1 MVIRLEMPN
10 PPTQLVA
17 LYLLQ
22 FCVIICYII
31 FFVTVSF
38 AQECDGSVFLNF
50 HLSVLIESLECCSP
64 MWDLAG
70 KDILPQVFA
79 WGFSHAFVLTL
90 RCLCIKI
97 FLIMFE
103 SVPHPWQTHH
113 RVIIWVTPVIP
124 SPCSVGRSSDLLLVN
139 RTWQRCGISLL
150 WVSYFMC

>member
-1 MVIRLEMPN
+1 MNRRVLLCPEEDRGELQENHLEMVVRLEMPN

-79 WGFSHAFVLTL
+79 
-90 RCLCIKI
+90 
-97 FLIMFE
+97 
-103 SVPHPWQTHH
+103 
-113 RVIIWVTPVIP
+113 
-124 SPCSVGRSSDLLLVN
+124 
-139 RTWQRCGISLL
+139 
-150 WVSYFMC
+150 